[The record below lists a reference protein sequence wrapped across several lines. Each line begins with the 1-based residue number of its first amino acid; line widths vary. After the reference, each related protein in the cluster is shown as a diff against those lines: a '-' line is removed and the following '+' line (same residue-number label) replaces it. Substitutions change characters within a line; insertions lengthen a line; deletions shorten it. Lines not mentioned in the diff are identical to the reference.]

1 MIAVLFVLYLQAV
14 DRDKGGKKGKKGKKS
29 GKKSGKKVSSH

>member
-1 MIAVLFVLYLQAV
+1 V

-29 GKKSGKKVSSH
+29 GKKSGKKVLLPSFQIFDNS